1 MAKANMICHDRI
13 NHHQASTDGWDLL
26 AKGKVT
32 GRGIGRYTSIPE
44 EMFTPVDIPGRGGE
58 GGTRAFYLTMDSN
71 NLVYKTGE
79 GTASDSAVQM
89 ETEDIQIWEGEVSC
103 GYFLCAWKAARLFY
117 HPHFNTGSF
126 GPSFA

>member
-44 EMFTPVDIPGRGGE
+44 EMFTPVDIPGGGGE

-103 GYFLCAWKAARLFY
+103 GLTMLLLVCLV
-117 HPHFNTGSF
+117 GS
-126 GPSFA
+126 SLILTSTL